1 MSNRK
6 RKAVPTIEKPK
17 DKEEVVRRRLDVS
30 VRKEANKNIDFTSI
44 KSSWNSFCKNKLLAD
59 TIVEDILPKVNSICF
74 LSYKLINFHFLRL
87 LEEDE
92 EQPLPEIDQTLFYQA
107 CSLVSHLKYRKE
119 PPFKYPELAKS
130 FSQMKKYIKEE
141 DLPARDYLGTGYISN
156 LNALQVVNTKN
167 HLKLNFYNRFKK
179 YLTLQPDGTDKAEV
193 KRWLKAIYDPE
204 YKENDRFILKMREWL
219 KYTPTEANIMKHS
232 SHFVKIYYVILKE
245 FEKHPDTKGI
255 RTFSLLPHK
264 HGFTLNHITIDN
276 AGLLNTLK
284 YIAKKQKVEKVEVE
298 SCFDVDDKTF
308 KEKKQEYWRAL
319 FNIKLYETK
328 NKKFGF
334 TIQTDGKSVVL
345 QMRKPKQPERAVSD
359 YRDQHYDNF
368 VGIDPG
374 VRALITSYDTNNECL
389 QVSTKG
395 YRHHSKMIY
404 ACKKRVGWYKK
415 WDHYE
420 EWKLIPTI
428 KTSKTSVMEEY
439 FEFVF
444 PLMQTF
450 FEFHKEKGFRN
461 LKFTSYCRSKAT
473 LAKICKRIGGGKD
486 VKTLVGFGDWSQ
498 QHGFV
503 KKHPTAPVKR
513 LKRELHKYCRVV
525 DIDEYKT
532 SQTCS
537 LCLNPVVLYRN
548 RIRRKVN
555 GVLEPEARLS
565 NIRSVIRC
573 KTNECKLCC
582 MDRDINASKNMLR
595 LLQHQYRREPRPA
608 CFKR

>member
-6 RKAVPTIEKPK
+6 RKRP
-17 DKEEVVRRRLDVS
+17 DVS

-44 KSSWNSFCKNKLLAD
+44 KSSWNSFWKNKLLAD
-59 TIVEDILPKVNSICF
+59 TIVEDILPKVNLICF

-87 LEEDE
+87 LEEDDE
-92 EQPLPEIDQTLFYQA
+92 DKPLPEINQTLFYQ
-107 CSLVSHLKYRKE
+107 CCCMVSRLEYTNRVAVKN
-119 PPFKYPELAKS
+119 PELVTS
-130 FSQMKKYIKEE
+130 FEKMKKYIKEE

-167 HLKLNFYNRFKK
+167 HLKLNFYNRFRK
-179 YLTLQPDGTDKAEV
+179 YLKLRTGETENAV
-193 KRWLKAIYDPE
+193 VYRWLKDIYDPE
-204 YKENDRFILKMREWL
+204 YEGWNPFILYMRQWL

-276 AGLLNTLK
+276 AGLENTLK
-284 YIAKKQKVEKVEVE
+284 YIAMKLKKDEEGEVE
-298 SCFDVDDKTF
+298 SCLDVNKLNF
-308 KEKKQEYWRAL
+308 KENKQEYWRAL
-319 FNIKLYETK
+319 FNIKRYETK
-328 NKKFGF
+328 KKKFGF
-334 TIQTDGKSVVL
+334 AIRTDGKSVVL
-345 QMRKPKQPERAVSD
+345 QMTKPKQPERAVSD

-374 VRALITSYDTNNECL
+374 VRALITSYDTNNECF
-389 QVSTKG
+389 QVSTKN
-395 YRHHSKMIY
+395 YRHHSKMIH
-404 ACKKRVGWYKK
+404 AEKKRVGWYEK
-415 WDHYE
+415 WDHYD

-439 FEFVF
+439 FKFVF

-473 LAKICKRIGGGKD
+473 LAKICERIGGGKD

-513 LKRELHKYCRVV
+513 LKRELRKYCRVV

-548 RIRRKVN
+548 RIRWKKN

-573 KTNECKLCC
+573 KNNECRLCC
-582 MDRDINASKNMLR
+582 MDRDINASQNMLT
-595 LLQHQYRREPRPA
+595 LLLHQYKREARPA
-608 CFKR
+608 CFKP

>member
-44 KSSWNSFCKNKLLAD
+44 KSSWNFFCKNKLLAD

-156 LNALQVVNTKN
+156 LNALQVVNTNN

-179 YLTLQPDGTDKAEV
+179 YLTLQPGGTDKAV
-193 KRWLKAIYDPE
+193 VNRWLKAIYDPE
-204 YKENDRFILKMREWL
+204 YKENEPFILKMREWL
-219 KYTPTEANIMKHS
+219 IYTPTEANIVKHS
-232 SHFVKIYYVILKE
+232 NHFVKIYYWILKE
-245 FEKHPDTKGI
+245 FEKYPDTKGI

-264 HGFTLNHITIDN
+264 HGFTLSHITIDN

-308 KEKKQEYWRAL
+308 KENSAEYWREL
-319 FNIKLYETK
+319 FNIKRYETK

-334 TIQTDGKSVVL
+334 TIRTDGKSVVL
-345 QMRKPKQPERAVSD
+345 QMTKPKQPERAVSD
-359 YRDQHYDNF
+359 YRNLHYDNF

-374 VRALITSYDTNNECL
+374 VRALITSYDRNNECL

-404 ACKKRVGWYKK
+404 ACKKRVGWYEK

-439 FEFVF
+439 FKFVF
-444 PLMQTF
+444 PKMQTF

-513 LKRELHKYCRVV
+513 LKRELRKYCRVV

-573 KTNECKLCC
+573 KNNECKLCC

-595 LLQHQYRREPRPA
+595 LLQHQYRREERPA
-608 CFKR
+608 CFKP

>member
-6 RKAVPTIEKPK
+6 RKRP
-17 DKEEVVRRRLDVS
+17 DVS

-44 KSSWNSFCKNKLLAD
+44 KSSWNSFWKNKLLAD
-59 TIVEDILPKVNSICF
+59 TIVEDILPKVNLICF

-87 LEEDE
+87 LEDDE

-107 CSLVSHLKYRKE
+107 CSLVSVMKYREVKTGVKNRELVTSFQKMKE
-119 PPFKYPELAKS
+119 
-130 FSQMKKYIKEE
+130 YIKEE

-179 YLTLQPDGTDKAEV
+179 YLKLRTGETENAV
-193 KRWLKAIYDPE
+193 VYRWLKDIYDPE
-204 YKENDRFILKMREWL
+204 YKGWNPFILYMRQWL

-276 AGLLNTLK
+276 AGLENTLK
-284 YIAKKQKVEKVEVE
+284 YIAKKLKKDEEGEVE
-298 SCFDVDDKTF
+298 SCLDVNKLNF
-308 KEKKQEYWRAL
+308 KENSAEYWRAL
-319 FNIKLYETK
+319 FDIKRYETK

-334 TIQTDGKSVVL
+334 TIRTDGKSVVL
-345 QMRKPKQPERAVSD
+345 QMTKPKQPERAVSD
-359 YRDQHYDNF
+359 YRDQQYDTF

-374 VRALITSYDTNNECL
+374 VRALITSYDTNNECF
-389 QVSTKG
+389 QVSTKN
-395 YRHHSKMIY
+395 YRHHSKMIH
-404 ACKKRVGWYKK
+404 AEKKRVGWYKK
-415 WDHYE
+415 WDHYD

-473 LAKICKRIGGGKD
+473 LAEICKRIGGGKD

-513 LKRELHKYCRVV
+513 LKRELRKYCRVV

-532 SQTCS
+532 SQTCC
-537 LCLNPVVLYRN
+537 LCAKPVVLYRN
-548 RIRRKVN
+548 RIRWKKN

-573 KTNECKLCC
+573 KNNECRLCC
-582 MDRDINASKNMLR
+582 MDRDINASQNMLTLL
-595 LLQHQYRREPRPA
+595 LLQYEGKARPA
-608 CFKR
+608 CFNR